1 MSLRIKLMP
10 KRKNLMKKWELNA
23 FNKNHWS
30 PKFLKTFGN
39 HLINLISTH
48 LQMRNS
54 LYLIQWSNKVASK
67 NLSNQMTW
75 SSLKV
80 RRPLIL
86 ITPLL
91 NNLMKISRMLPKKK
105 QFHVVISKR
114 SMMTNSISSKKKK
127 CQSLPDLKNQNTL
140 ADCSQV

>member
-1 MSLRIKLMP
+1 
-10 KRKNLMKKWELNA
+10 
-23 FNKNHWS
+23 
-30 PKFLKTFGN
+30 
-39 HLINLISTH
+39 
-48 LQMRNS
+48 MRNS

-105 QFHVVISKR
+105 QFHVVIS
-114 SMMTNSISSKKKK
+114 
-127 CQSLPDLKNQNTL
+127 
-140 ADCSQV
+140 